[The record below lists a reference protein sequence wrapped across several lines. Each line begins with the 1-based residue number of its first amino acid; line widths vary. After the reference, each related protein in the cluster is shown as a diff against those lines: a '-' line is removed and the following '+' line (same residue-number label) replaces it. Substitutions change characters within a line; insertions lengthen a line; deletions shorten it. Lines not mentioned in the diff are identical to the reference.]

1 MQDVC
6 WVFKYYNAKLRFD
19 FSKENKQNL
28 STRDLAS
35 ETEQNKKAR
44 LFTASKK
51 ADFKSFPT
59 KFESSKY

>member
-1 MQDVC
+1 MQVVC
-6 WVFKYYNAKLRFD
+6 QAFTYYNAKLRFD

-44 LFTASKK
+44 PFHG
-51 ADFKSFPT
+51 FQKSG
-59 KFESSKY
+59 FESDNY